1 MKSTVSNIG
10 QGEYRTKVSGPY
22 FKLDLYNNAGNVV
35 LSQWLE
41 QPPHLDNSTQELDC
55 MPFQQGVEEMA
66 KITRTVT
73 INGVKHWIRANTE
86 QEYANKLLE
95 MVSHTPT
102 ETGKHLFTEYAW
114 NWFEVYSKPNIETV
128 TATTYRRQLT
138 RYLLPAFE
146 GIAVEDITTDE
157 VQRLFNSMDTAKATK
172 DKVKIVLNQILEAA
186 KDDKLIADNPLKSK
200 RLRITGTASKAT
212 QPYSVEQ
219 MRYLVQHIPDIQNP
233 VDRVYMT
240 IQALHPMRLEEV
252 LGLQWADI
260 DTENGTIHIRRAV
273 THPTRNQP
281 EIKCPKTE
289 SSVRTIGL
297 SPLAVPYLTRSR
309 DNDFLFGGGSPLSYT
324 HVRRMCDR
332 IKKDTDFSEKI
343 TPIRFRT
350 TVLTDIYN
358 QTKDIKLTQAAA
370 GHTTAD
376 MTLKYYVKGREDI
389 ANATAAVGTVY
400 TA

>member
-1 MKSTVSNIG
+1 MQSAVIE

-22 FKLDLYNNAGNVV
+22 YKLDLYNNAGDVV

-41 QPPHLDNSTQELDC
+41 HPPHLDNSTQELDC
-55 MPFQQGVEEMA
+55 MPFQQGVEGMA
-66 KITRTVT
+66 TKINRT
-73 INGVKHWIRANTE
+73 IMIGGVKRWIHANTE
-86 QEYANKLLE
+86 QEYADKLMKLLD
-95 MVSHTPT
+95 SKPP
-102 ETGKHLFTEYAW
+102 ETGKHPFSEYAW

-128 TATTYRRQLT
+128 TATTYKRQLT

-157 VQRLFNSMDTAKATK
+157 IQRLFNSMDRAKATK

-219 MRYLVQHIPDIQNP
+219 MRYLVQHIPNIQNP
-233 VDRVYMT
+233 VDRAYMA

-260 DTENGTIHIRRAV
+260 DTENRTIHIRRAV

-281 EIKCPKTE
+281 EVKCPKTE
-289 SSVRTIGL
+289 SSIRPIGL
-297 SPLAVPYLTRSR
+297 SPLAVPYLTRGRS
-309 DNDFLFGGGSPLSYT
+309 NDFLFGGASPLSYT
-324 HVRRMCDR
+324 QVRRTCDR
-332 IKKDTDFSEKI
+332 IKKDTGFSENI

-350 TVLTDIYN
+350 TVLTDIYD

-389 ANATAAVGTVY
+389 ASATAAVGTVY

>member
-1 MKSTVSNIG
+1 MKQEIFRNDS
-10 QGEYRTKVSGPY
+10 
-22 FKLDLYNNAGNVV
+22 LYNRGDAVI
-35 LSQWLE
+35 LSKLQELSDRMMHLE
-41 QPPHLDNSTQELDC
+41 NYTRGLDC
-55 MPFQQGVEEMA
+55 MPFQQGVEGMA
-66 KITRTVT
+66 TKINRTVMV
-73 INGVKHWIRANTE
+73 NGAKRWIHANSE
-86 QEYANKLLE
+86 QEYCDKLAKLFCGE
-95 MVSHTPT
+95 PQS
-102 ETGKHLFTEYAW
+102 KARHLFSEYAL
-114 NWFEVYSKPNIETV
+114 NWFETYSKPNIETV
-128 TATTYRRQLT
+128 TATTYKRQLT

-146 GIAVEDITTDE
+146 GMAVEDITTDE

-233 VDRVYMT
+233 VDRAYMA

-260 DTENGTIHIRRAV
+260 SIENGAIHICRAV

-289 SSVRTIGL
+289 SSIRTIGL
-297 SPLAVPYLTRSR
+297 SPLAVPYLTRGK
-309 DNDFLFGGGSPLSYT
+309 DNDFLFGGNSPLSYT
-324 HVRRMCDR
+324 QVRRMCGR
-332 IKKDTDFSEKI
+332 IKKDTGFSENV

-358 QTKDIKLTQAAA
+358 QTKDIKLTQAVA
-370 GHTTAD
+370 GHTSAD
-376 MTLKYYVKGREDI
+376 MTLRYYVKGREDI
-389 ANATAAVGTVY
+389 AHATTVVGTVY